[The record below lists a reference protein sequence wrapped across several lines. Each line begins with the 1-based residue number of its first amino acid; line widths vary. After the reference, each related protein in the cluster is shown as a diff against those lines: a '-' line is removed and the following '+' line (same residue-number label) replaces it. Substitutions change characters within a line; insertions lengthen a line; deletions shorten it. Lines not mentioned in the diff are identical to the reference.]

1 MAIDARAGKAIEAPE
16 PGLTP
21 AAMIERAVAMREL
34 LKERAAET
42 EQRSHPTDDIH
53 QACLDAGF
61 YRCYVPRR
69 YGGYAFGA
77 PTFMRVI
84 QELARGDVGAAWC
97 IALASAHALQVASW
111 WPEQAQ
117 EEIFGDG
124 DFRAAAVAAP
134 IGPATHG
141 DGEWALNGRVAY
153 CSGIPLSTHYMGQAL
168 IAGADGTPTERMLLF
183 VAPRS
188 AFEILDDWGRLAG
201 LKGSG
206 SNSITFT
213 DGRIP
218 EHWAIEDALMVDFD
232 VAGRGAPGVALHG
245 DPMYGG
251 RAMST
256 FTLTLT
262 ALAIGGAYAALDEY
276 EEMLH
281 TKMTPLPP
289 IRPRIEDETFH
300 RWYGSAPG
308 KDRNRGGGA
317 LQRRRPARRG
327 LPSLR
332 RGRHP
337 LRLRRGHADRLH
349 RPRGDDPD
357 LGDRPERDLPH
368 RRLERDTRRQPFR
381 AHLSRPLD
389 DQQPPQHRASRLRL
403 RRAGARR
410 SGCRESAAATC
421 SCPSPPGERH
431 CSSISAVRSRSR
443 MSSCAPRKPTR
454 SSCAPRPPRSASPM
468 SSPARV
474 T

>member
-21 AAMIERAVAMREL
+21 AAMIERAAAMRPL

-42 EQRSHPTDDIH
+42 EQRSYPTDDIH

-168 IAGADGTPTERMLLF
+168 IADADGTPTERMLLF

-188 AFEILDDWGRLAG
+188 AFEIVDDWGRLAG

-289 IRPRIEDETFH
+289 IRPRIDDETFH
-300 RWYGSAPG
+300 RWYGSALAKIGTAEAALYNAVDQHVEACRRSVEDGIPYAYG
-308 KDRNRGGGA
+308 EDMRIGCIAREVTIQTWEIVQSEIYRTAGSSATPDGSRFERIYRDLSTINSHRNTVLRDFAFGELARDALGLPRIGRGNVQ
-317 LQRRRPARRG
+317 LPKPAR
-327 LPSLR
+327 
-332 RGRHP
+332 
-337 LRLRRGHADRLH
+337 
-349 RPRGDDPD
+349 
-357 LGDRPERDLPH
+357 
-368 RRLERDTRRQPFR
+368 
-381 AHLSRPLD
+381 
-389 DQQPPQHRASRLRL
+389 
-403 RRAGARR
+403 
-410 SGCRESAAATC
+410 
-421 SCPSPPGERH
+421 
-431 CSSISAVRSRSR
+431 
-443 MSSCAPRKPTR
+443 
-454 SSCAPRPPRSASPM
+454 
-468 SSPARV
+468 
-474 T
+474 